1 MCKFYEIF
9 VIFFFLGPSL
19 IQLDKNSQVEYS
31 GKFKSQLVIG
41 INVFG
46 SPQPSFTLLKK
57 VQSNKR
63 AVEEFQEVDISDGHI
78 SINLTMIKFSSIEF
92 TDEGS
97 YQLWANNSEGGSVIK
112 FRVDVTGTLQS
123 NLLLYNSAYL

>member
-19 IQLDKNSQVEYS
+19 IQLPKYSPVEFS

-78 SINLTMIKFSSIEF
+78 SINLTMIKFTSLEF

-97 YQLWANNSEGGSVIK
+97 YQLWANNSEGGSVIE

-123 NLLLYNSAYL
+123 NLLLHNSAYW